1 MDSSITGALGTILI
15 TGVIILLIGAIL
27 LTIGEA
33 GVITRIGEEAAIRI
47 LVRITDTR
55 LEKAS

>member
-1 MDSSITGALGTILI
+1 MGTILI

-33 GVITRIGEEAAIRI
+33 GIIIRIGEEAAIRI
-47 LVRITDTR
+47 LVRITGIR